1 MLTSSLVC
9 IQIGLNTLE
18 ELDYVEP
25 KLQVFMGSQSSGVR
39 QTSGSGEWV

>member
-1 MLTSSLVC
+1 MLTSSSPVC

-25 KLQVFMGSQSSGVR
+25 KLQVFMGSRSSGIS
-39 QTSGSGEWV
+39 QTSI

>member
-1 MLTSSLVC
+1 MRSSPVC

-25 KLQVFMGSQSSGVR
+25 KTASLKGFQKF
-39 QTSGSGEWV
+39 WH